1 MADPDRRPRRT
12 RATAGNPPP
21 GARLRRALALLS
33 ACLAALVLAACGS
46 SASTGSTTTSTASTT
61 SASSLALAAYRGMW
75 ADLVTAARTSDYQS
89 AALGDHATGAAL
101 TLFVQGL
108 ARDQLHD
115 IVTRGHV
122 VLDPAVTSLTPS
134 TDPDRA
140 AVSDCVDDSEW
151 IEYTTSGARAKN
163 PAGGRRRTTA
173 VVTRHSETWKVGE
186 LTVGAV
192 GTC

>member
-1 MADPDRRPRRT
+1 MVGP
-12 RATAGNPPP
+12 AT
-21 GARLRRALALLS
+21 
-33 ACLAALVLAACGS
+33 
-46 SASTGSTTTSTASTT
+46 
-61 SASSLALAAYRGMW
+61 ASSLALAAYRGMW
-75 ADLVTAARTSDYQS
+75 ADLVVAARTSDYQS

-122 VLDPAVTSLTPS
+122 GLDPVVTSLTPS

-140 AVSDCVDDSEW
+140 AVRDCVDDSDW
-151 IEYTTSGARAKN
+151 VEYKTSGGRAKN

-173 VVTRHSETWKVGE
+173 VVTRHADTWKVSQ

-192 GTC
+192 GSC

>member
-1 MADPDRRPRRT
+1 M
-12 RATAGNPPP
+12 RATAGRPPRP
-21 GARLRRALALLS
+21 ARRPTLRRALVGLAVGS
-33 ACLAALVLAACGS
+33 AAMGLAACGS
-46 SASTGSTTTSTASTT
+46 SASTTTTIPGRGSTVVGAATP
-61 SASSLALAAYRGMW
+61 SSLALAAYRGMW
-75 ADLVTAARTSDYQS
+75 ADLVAAARTSDYQS

-122 VLDPAVTSLTPS
+122 GLDPVVTSLTPS

-140 AVSDCVDDSEW
+140 AVRDCVDDSDW
-151 IEYTTSGARAKN
+151 VEYKTSGGRAKN

-173 VVTRHSETWKVGE
+173 VVTRHAGTWKVSQ

-192 GTC
+192 GSC